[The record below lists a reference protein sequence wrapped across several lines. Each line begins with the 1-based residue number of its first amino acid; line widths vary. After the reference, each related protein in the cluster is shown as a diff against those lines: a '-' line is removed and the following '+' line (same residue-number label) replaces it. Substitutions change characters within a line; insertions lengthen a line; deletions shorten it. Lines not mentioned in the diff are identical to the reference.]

1 MHRHHCYDIFVSNV
15 CFHFRS
21 CRRRSTFETE
31 AEYRDFIR
39 TKYGLD
45 IGLYLRELDENKQ
58 ELQRDEADRER
69 AKKNISNSKR
79 RLKCIF
85 NETTRRLQ
93 KLLSRKTR
101 QQEKAAKSHGNGV
114 QFLPFVVQTM

>member
-1 MHRHHCYDIFVSNV
+1 MNQHHCCDIYVNNV

-45 IGLYLRELDENKQ
+45 IGLYLRELDENKK

-101 QQEKAAKSHGNGV
+101 QQEKAAKSHGNGI
-114 QFLPFVVQTM
+114 